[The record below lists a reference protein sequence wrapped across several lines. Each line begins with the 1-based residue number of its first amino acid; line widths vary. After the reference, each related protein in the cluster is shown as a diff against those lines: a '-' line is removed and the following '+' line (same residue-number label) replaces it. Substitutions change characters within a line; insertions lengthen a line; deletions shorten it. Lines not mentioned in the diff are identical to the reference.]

1 MAQKLIQT
9 QEQKQVQTA
18 QALQVALARMLELPL
33 VDLRE
38 RVEEEMMDN
47 AALEERADDDFSKY
61 DENENGEDLEELNG
75 DDFDEYPSEVE
86 ETSDELGDYLT
97 EDDVPAYLLG
107 RREAEREERETPL
120 SYGRSFYEVL
130 TEQIGEHDFTEHERE
145 VMKYLIGSLDN
156 DGLLRKSL
164 ARLADELAV
173 YHDVETDDSELER
186 LLAVLQTFEPRG
198 IGARSLQECLLLQL
212 DDPEFSSP
220 YKEVARTALTN
231 YFKDFTGKRWDV
243 LQRRLKLSNE
253 DFESVI
259 SLLTHLNPA
268 PGSEFSEEMTGS
280 SPMVTPDFY
289 IAVDEAN
296 GTLRISLNDE
306 GIPELRVSPAFKET
320 VKQFI
325 GKGKM
330 LTRQQS
336 DAYIYAKQKVDAAQG
351 FLSLIK
357 RRNSTLYIVM
367 RTIAEHQRDFFLNG
381 DDETLLHPMALK
393 DIAPKAGVDISTVSR
408 VAACKYV
415 QTAYGVYPLKFFFS
429 NEMPAGDGEGVSSRK
444 IKLALREIIDHED
457 KHHPYSD
464 EALTK
469 LLNDQGYGI
478 ARRTVAKYRSQLGL
492 PTGRLRK

>member
-1 MAQKLIQT
+1 MAQELIQT

-18 QALQVALARMLELPL
+18 QALQVALARILELPL

-47 AALEERADDDFSKY
+47 AALEERADDDLPEL
-61 DENENGEDLEELNG
+61 DEDGDGMEDQDGE
-75 DDFDEYPSEVE
+75 DFDEYSTETS

-130 TEQIGEHDFTEHERE
+130 TEQIGEHYFTEHERE
-145 VMKYLIGSLDN
+145 VMEYLIGSLDN

-173 YHDVETDDSELER
+173 YHDIDTDEDELER

-212 DDPEFSSP
+212 DAPELSSP
-220 YKEVARTALTN
+220 YKKAAQTALIN

-243 LQRRLKLSNE
+243 LQRRLKLNDE
-253 DFESVI
+253 DFEGVI
-259 SLLTHLNPA
+259 NLLTHLNPA
-268 PGSEFSEEMTGS
+268 PGSGFSEEMTGS
-280 SPMVTPDFY
+280 APTVTPDFY
-289 IAVDEAN
+289 VTVDETN

-306 GIPELRVSPAFKET
+306 GLPELRVSPAFKET
-320 VKQFI
+320 VKQYI
-325 GKGKM
+325 GKGKT

-393 DIAPKAGVDISTVSR
+393 DIAPKAGVDVSTVSR
-408 VAACKYV
+408 VAASKYV
-415 QTAYGVYPLKFFFS
+415 QTDYGVYPLKFFFS

-444 IKLALREIIDHED
+444 IKLALRDIIDNED

-469 LLNDQGYGI
+469 LLNEQGFGI
-478 ARRTVAKYRSQLGL
+478 ARRTVAKYRGQLGL